1 MKLQYIDALQMFDY
15 VGKLLPTKI
24 ILRTRIPAQWLES
37 ESFRKEIW
45 ERINKRIPKGKISEN
60 KDGKDQFFNCC
71 VLYRRDPKIRLDY
84 SLLDQSLCYPQKLNK
99 TKYGRTEFQFSKLYK
114 WGPYILK

>member
-1 MKLQYIDALQMFDY
+1 MDMDSPKIYDY

-45 ERINKRIPKGKISEN
+45 KRINRRIPKGKISED
-60 KDGKDQFFNCC
+60 KDGKD
-71 VLYRRDPKIRLDY
+71 
-84 SLLDQSLCYPQKLNK
+84 
-99 TKYGRTEFQFSKLYK
+99 
-114 WGPYILK
+114 